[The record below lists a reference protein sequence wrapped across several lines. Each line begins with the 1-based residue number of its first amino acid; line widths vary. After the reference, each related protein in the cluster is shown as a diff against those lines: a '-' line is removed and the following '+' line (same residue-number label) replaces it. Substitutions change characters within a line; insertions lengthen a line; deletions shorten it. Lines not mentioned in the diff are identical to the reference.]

1 MPTTL
6 PPRRLLLAGASGL
19 IGRSALG
26 LLAERASPGAAWA
39 LLRRPADKRLAEAL
53 LRAKV
58 QAMVVPDLLALPRLP
73 PVDDVFI
80 ALGTTIQVAGS
91 EAAFR
96 QVDLDAVRAVAS
108 AARAVGATRLAV
120 VSALGASTHSTVFYN
135 RVKGEME
142 EAVSA
147 LGFDSL
153 TIARP
158 SLLAGDRA
166 ALGQPVRLGERWAL
180 RLTRP
185 LQALIP
191 ASVRPIEARRV
202 ALAMLRALVSGAPGR
217 VILDSAALAR
227 QGAD

>member
-1 MPTTL
+1 M
-6 PPRRLLLAGASGL
+6 LLAGTSGL
-19 IGRSALG
+19 IGQSLLG
-26 LLAERASPGAAWA
+26 VLAEHRLPRPVWA
-39 LLRRPADKRLAEAL
+39 LLRRQPDGHLAEAL
-53 LRAKV
+53 TK
-58 QAMVVPDLLALPRLP
+58 AMARTLVVPDLSALPTMP

-80 ALGTTIQVAGS
+80 ALGTTIRVAGS

-96 QVDLDAVRAVAS
+96 QVDLDAVQAVAS
-108 AARAVGATRLAV
+108 AARAAGASRLAV
-120 VSALGASTHSTVFYN
+120 VSALGASTRSTVFYN

-166 ALGQPVRLGERWAL
+166 ALGQPVRFGERWAL

-202 ALAMLRALVSGAPGR
+202 AVALLRALESGAPGR
-217 VILDSAALAR
+217 VILESAALTR